1 MADNKWHLVSTF
13 DTTQTLEDF
22 CRSIKFKIDTN
33 EKYIYRI
40 KDGIEANEQV
50 KKDNWY
56 RNTINDDRDNVG
68 KVATYNNGSW
78 QDSTMSKEIIR
89 NNTAY
94 WMYGEKDDTLS
105 IEVPEAKIYTQ
116 ADYDAVVA
124 ERDEMIQ
131 NMIDIRVGS
140 SLAKIKNGQAE
151 IKIIVEESND
161 FTTWHERNPPH
172 TIAFPADVGTGTTFY
187 RIKIEDYEPENRSM
201 SLSSDGTRMAIGS
214 TMSGGVKVY
223 QYNEETNW
231 TQLGNDI
238 KGEVEG
244 YLSGYSVSLSS
255 DGTTVAIQTDDGVK
269 VYQYNE
275 ETNWT
280 QREGG

>member
-13 DTTQTLEDF
+13 DRTQTLDEF
-22 CRSIKFKIDTN
+22 CNSIRFTIDTN

-40 KDGIEANEQV
+40 RDGIEANEQV
-50 KKDNWY
+50 KKENWY
-56 RNTINDDRDNVG
+56 RITIKDDDSNNVG
-68 KVATYNNGSW
+68 NVATYDSGSW
-78 QDSTMSKEIIR
+78 QEDSNIEDEINLR

-94 WMYGEKDDTLS
+94 WMYGEKDDTLP

-116 ADYDAVVA
+116 AEYDAVVA
-124 ERDEMIQ
+124 ERDARPTLDEI
-131 NMIDIRVGS
+131 IDLRVGS
-140 SLAKIKNGQAE
+140 SLAKIQSGSGQAE
-151 IKIIVEESND
+151 INIIVEESND
-161 FTTWHERNPPH
+161 FGDWIDNSSHV
-172 TIAFPADVGTGTTFY
+172 IILDAPAVTTFY

-238 KGEVEG
+238 NGEVEG
-244 YLSGYSVSLSS
+244 YFSRYSVSLSS
-255 DGTTVAIQTDDGVK
+255 DGTTVAIQTDHGVK

-275 ETNWT
+275 ETKWT
-280 QREGG
+280 Q